1 MDVCL
6 KYFGQIRGSVAVS
19 ISAFVQVP
27 AAELL
32 LARTAGQSTLAPR
45 KFTLKTDTLTEWARK
60 SPPERPGFESRW
72 RKALLQLHKKK
83 PKPSKQSSSSIR
95 PKRSIAIQTE
105 RGHID
110 GENALGFEPTPL
122 RNGALSH
129 QARCLHRL
137 SHCCIDRRREKTHA
151 ENEL

>member
-60 SPPERPGFESRW
+60 SPPERPGS
-72 RKALLQLHKKK
+72 LLQLHKKK
-83 PKPSKQSSSSIR
+83 PKPSKQSSSSIG

-129 QARCLHRL
+129 RL
-137 SHCCIDRRREKTHA
+137 RPLGQTVLEGSNAHA
-151 ENEL
+151 ASFETTADLNVFKPCS